1 MDPSPIS
8 LLAITSSP
16 IIAGGIE
23 ITAVQQTAWA
33 ELAVKLNE
41 TRLRLHQWEWRTSG
55 NGAHS
60 YIPYYTFQTVLKVSD
75 LWTEWAS
82 GLNGLLA
89 VRDLEEH
96 WGALWRRD
104 ENFLKTE
111 FGRRKKVIQ
120 LIQELTK
127 KPNWN
132 TALALRFIRDKY
144 ESNYT
149 PRKFCVHL
157 ATKPKAGLVSN
168 LHQVLAAADSYI

>member
-1 MDPSPIS
+1 MDPSPICIVKT
-8 LLAITSSP
+8 ASSS
-16 IIAGGIE
+16 IIVGGIE
-23 ITAVQQTAWA
+23 ITGVQQAAWA
-33 ELAVKLNE
+33 ELAVNFNE
-41 TRLRLHQWEWRTSG
+41 TRLRLHQWEWRTG
-55 NGAHS
+55 GKRANS
-60 YIPYYTFQTVLKVSD
+60 YIPYYTFQPVSKVTD
-75 LWTEWAS
+75 LWMEWAS

-120 LIQELTK
+120 LVQELTK

-132 TALALRFIRDKY
+132 TELALRFIRDKY

-157 ATKPKAGLVSN
+157 ATKPKAGSVSN
-168 LHQVLAAADSYI
+168 FNQVLAAADSYI